1 MIVCECALSS
11 RLQEMLAVKSRI
23 HRCFWK
29 YMLKV
34 RYLYVVLLNTSPSL
48 FASHRTTLAYMSSQ
62 KTQFGTLVK
71 GANLNSEATLVPF
84 GPSCTR

>member
-1 MIVCECALSS
+1 MRDRLRMCPFLKIARDTGSEISHSS
-11 RLQEMLAVKSRI
+11 LLLEI
-23 HRCFWK
+23 HT
-29 YMLKV
+29 
-34 RYLYVVLLNTSPSL
+34 LYIVLLKTSLSL
-48 FASHRTTLAYMSSQ
+48 SASHRTTPAYMSSQ